1 MDPVTP
7 NSSAQWDTCC
17 SKSSAQFVKFITQA
31 VLAAGMMVFCMVQL
45 NKETNSNRELYWGAL
60 CSILFTFM
68 PHPQLGGGIGKRDL
82 RDELERQAATPRPPP
97 RSLLEPLPLQDDI
110 PEH

>member
-7 NSSAQWDTCC
+7 SSSAQWDTCC

-45 NKETNSNRELYWGAL
+45 NKETNSNKELYWGAL

-97 RSLLEPLPLQDDI
+97 RSLPEPQPLQDDTQG
-110 PEH
+110 H